1 MDLKGSPMANGH
13 MSFKKTPTNVTTFK
27 PNCTHS
33 LHIPRLPIPASH
45 NSHNPEASLPSLLLL
60 SFPPRQTHMEN
71 RKISPVKPWKK
82 GPTRGKGGPQN
93 ASCEYRGV
101 RQRTWGKWVA
111 EIREPK
117 KRTRL
122 WLGSFATA
130 EEAAMA
136 YDEAARR
143 LYGPEAYLNLP
154 HLHSSYESPNKS
166 QRFKWLPSKNF
177 ISMFPS
183 CGLLNLNAQHNVHV
197 IHQKLQELKNN
208 DGISRSSTSQDLK
221 SQSSTSHDLI
231 LQFSDADAKDQ
242 LENPVRRLEDV
253 DFYTEKLPE
262 NHEER
267 PQIDL
272 KEFIQQL
279 GLVKEE
285 NVSDSTEASKLEPS
299 HEIDEPTAFI
309 EGFNQQSFNWDALME
324 MQGMEDHLGPLDSG
338 LQADYI
344 HEELSFPPSI
354 WDFKF

>member
-1 MDLKGSPMANGH
+1 MENSKRSPM
-13 MSFKKTPTNVTTFK
+13 
-27 PNCTHS
+27 
-33 LHIPRLPIPASH
+33 
-45 NSHNPEASLPSLLLL
+45 
-60 SFPPRQTHMEN
+60 
-71 RKISPVKPWKK
+71 KPWKK

-154 HLHSSYESPNKS
+154 HLRPSFESPNKS
-166 QRFKWLPSKNF
+166 QRFKWFPSKNF

-183 CGLLNLNAQHNVHV
+183 CGLLNLNAQHNVNV

-208 DGISRSSTSQDLK
+208 DGHSQSSTSQDLK
-221 SQSSTSHDLI
+221 SQSTTSYDLKP
-231 LQFSDADAKDQ
+231 QFSDADAKTQ
-242 LENPVRRLEDV
+242 LENPVSKLEDV
-253 DFYTEKLPE
+253 DFYTEKIPVD
-262 NHEER
+262 HEER

-272 KEFIQQL
+272 KEFLQQL

-285 NVSDSTEASKLEPS
+285 NVYDSTDASTLEPS
-299 HEIDEPTAFI
+299 HENDEPTGFI
-309 EGFNQQSFNWDALME
+309 EGFSQQTFDWDALME
-324 MQGMEDHLGPLDSG
+324 MQGMEDHPGPLDSG
-338 LQADYI
+338 FQVDYI
-344 HEELSFPPSI
+344 QEELGFPASI
-354 WDFKF
+354 WDF